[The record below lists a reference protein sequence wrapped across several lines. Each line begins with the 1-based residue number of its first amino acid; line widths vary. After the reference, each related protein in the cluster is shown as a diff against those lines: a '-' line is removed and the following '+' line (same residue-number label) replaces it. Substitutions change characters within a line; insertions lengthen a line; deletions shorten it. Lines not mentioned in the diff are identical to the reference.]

1 MLTRPDY
8 QVPSGVTR
16 PTCDDDLV
24 SSADNRYVFRV
35 SPLAVLAAITLAV
48 CVTPIAVSALWLL
61 PVYLIPVA
69 VIVYV
74 VRRRTTIDSEAV
86 EVRGMLGSTRVTWAE
101 ISGLTLRSSRTRSR
115 VSAVLTSGT
124 ELPLP
129 AVYVRDLPVLA
140 EASGGRIPDPSAPKP
155 EPTTPA
161 TPASPESPEE

>member
-1 MLTRPDY
+1 M
-8 QVPSGVTR
+8 
-16 PTCDDDLV
+16 

-35 SPLAVLAAITLAV
+35 SPLAVLAAVTLAV
-48 CVTPIAVSALWLL
+48 CVTPIAVSAVWLL

-74 VRRRTTIDSEAV
+74 LRRRTTVDSEAM
-86 EVRGMLGSTRVTWAE
+86 EVRGIVGSTRVAWSE
-101 ISGLTLRSSRTRSR
+101 ISGLKLRSSRTRSR